1 MLMVMLM
8 MRSLEKQTRRADQY
22 VVTNL
27 GDVDLGDVDQDVVP
41 NLGDVDQGDVD

>member
-1 MLMVMLM
+1 MRMMMLMVMLM

-27 GDVDLGDVDQDVVP
+27 GDVDQDVVP

>member
-1 MLMVMLM
+1 MYVTFCF
-8 MRSLEKQTRRADQY
+8 SFDQY